1 MSQHELLI
9 GWTFGELRSFFVRT
23 YDYQC
28 ETRSAEKRI
37 ISNLKTVS
45 DSISNEL
52 QMLAASSGIFVNLS
66 YMNKKTS
73 EKLDVGSEDFEKIL
87 NFLNEDSEV
96 PPASA
101 IEQAEFSAL
110 KTLLL
115 TPAQN
120 RRAVKGYLQQT
131 SSLQKGDRVKK
142 AA

>member
-1 MSQHELLI
+1 MTIFSLKRELLKKESSLI
-9 GWTFGELRSFFVRT
+9 LRHFSPQTRTECKCLPKVPESF
-23 YDYQC
+23 
-28 ETRSAEKRI
+28 A
-37 ISNLKTVS
+37 
-45 DSISNEL
+45 
-52 QMLAASSGIFVNLS
+52 NLS
-66 YMNKKTS
+66 YMSKKTS

-87 NFLNEDSEV
+87 DFLKEDSEA

-101 IEQAEFSAL
+101 TEQAEFTAL

>member
-1 MSQHELLI
+1 
-9 GWTFGELRSFFVRT
+9 
-23 YDYQC
+23 
-28 ETRSAEKRI
+28 
-37 ISNLKTVS
+37 
-45 DSISNEL
+45 
-52 QMLAASSGIFVNLS
+52 MLAASSGIFVNLS

-87 NFLNEDSEV
+87 EFLNEDPEA